1 MDFSA
6 WQKDNGRV
14 KFFSIFRD
22 WAEYICIARFT
33 ILAGSNNAASIF
45 VAQLAGYWIRLLT
58 GIKRIAQVH
67 DQMMKPGM
75 VPHTR
80 DEKLNAYIEG
90 RTAAIPIWLG
100 GLLTARWQAQNRV
113 IPSWEIVAW
122 SPAGCC

>member
-1 MDFSA
+1 MA
-6 WQKDNGRV
+6 GQ

-58 GIKRIAQVH
+58 GIKRIVQVH
-67 DQMMKPGM
+67 DQMMKAGM

-90 RTAAIPIWLG
+90 RICSHTDLAWWFTDGALAGAKSRHPELG
-100 GLLTARWQAQNRV
+100 NRGVVTCWVLLNLR
-113 IPSWEIVAW
+113 
-122 SPAGCC
+122 